1 MIDRGTRLP
10 ALALAVAALLGL
22 LVSPAAATYSSV
34 VVGAKHNVRAILIT
48 PDDAGPHPGALILHT
63 GGGVRPADLE
73 YAQRLVKQGFVC
85 LVPAFTATYGIAPN
99 RSEDAFT
106 EFASQ
111 IYADLADALD
121 VLRKHEQVGD
131 GKVAAVGFSLGGYF
145 AVWLAATRKVDAA
158 VTYYGALNANNVD
171 VPMVRFRSVFNSSSA
186 PVLILH
192 GTADAEVPV
201 QAARHLAFIL
211 RTAHAPYVIHI
222 YEGAG
227 HLFERTPMSAADRA
241 AREDSWQQ
249 TLRFLGQYVKPR

>member
-1 MIDRGTRLP
+1 M
-10 ALALAVAALLGL
+10 AAATLLTL
-22 LVSPAAATYSSV
+22 LVSPAAATSSWIL
-34 VVGAKHNVRAILIT
+34 VGTKHNVRAYLIT

-63 GGGVRPADLE
+63 GGGLRPADLE

-85 LVPAFTATYGIAPN
+85 LVPAFTAPYGIPPN

-106 EFASQ
+106 VYASQ
-111 IYADLADALD
+111 IYADLVDALD

-131 GKVAAVGFSLGGYF
+131 GKLAAIGFSLGGYF
-145 AVWLAATRKVDAA
+145 AVWLAGTHKVEAA

-201 QAARHLAFIL
+201 QTARHLAFVI
-211 RTAHAPYVIHI
+211 RTARAPYVIRL

-227 HLFERTPMSAADRA
+227 HLFDRSPISAADRA
-241 AREDSWQQ
+241 AGEDSWEQ
-249 TLRFLGQYVKPR
+249 TLRFLGQYLKQR